1 MKTYKIKMKETL
13 IDEFEIEA
21 SSKQEALDIA
31 IEKYNDKDFQYSN
44 QLKDNVEFSV
54 INEGDMIKNGW

>member
-1 MKTYKIKMKETL
+1 MKTYKIQMKETL

-31 IEKYNDKDFQYSN
+31 IEKYNDNDFQYSN
-44 QLKDNVEFSV
+44 QLKDSVEFNI
-54 INEGDMIKNGW
+54 INEGDMIKKG

>member
-1 MKTYKIKMKETL
+1 MKTYKIQMKETL

-31 IEKYNDKDFQYSN
+31 IEKYNDNDFQYSN
-44 QLKDNVEFSV
+44 QLKDSVEFNI
-54 INEGDMIKNGW
+54 INEGDMIKNG

>member
-31 IEKYNDKDFQYSN
+31 IEKYNDNDFQYSN
-44 QLKDNVEFSV
+44 QLKDSVEFSI

>member
-31 IEKYNDKDFQYSN
+31 IEKYNDNDFQYYN
-44 QLKDNVEFSV
+44 QLKDSVEFSI
-54 INEGDMIKNGW
+54 INEGDMIKNG

>member
-31 IEKYNDKDFQYSN
+31 IEKYNDNDFQYSN
-44 QLKDNVEFSV
+44 QLKDSVEFSI
-54 INEGDMIKNGW
+54 INEGDMIKNG

>member
-1 MKTYKIKMKETL
+1 MKTYKIQMKETL

-31 IEKYNDKDFQYSN
+31 IEKYNDNDFQYSN
-44 QLKDNVEFSV
+44 QLKDSVEFNI